1 MKLPLPRECRVVV
14 NYLWLLGST
23 ILLGC
28 CGRISPESETYTSVT
43 LLRNAINEFVAAH
56 GRAPVD
62 LQELARSN
70 PSVTTWK
77 DGWGNPLIYRID
89 NSDVASLSSLG
100 GDNRP
105 GGAGQDAD
113 LVWTFSLK
121 DSAGKWRGTNLN
133 NGGFDDWLANP
144 FRPIR

>member
-1 MKLPLPRECRVVV
+1 MTLSLPRDCRVAV
-14 NYLWLLGST
+14 NYLWLLVGT

-28 CGRISPESETYTSVT
+28 CARISPESETYTSVT
-43 LLRNAINEFVAAH
+43 LIRNAINEFVAAY

-62 LQELARSN
+62 LQELARFN

-77 DGWGNPLIYRID
+77 DGWRNPLIYRVD
-89 NSDVASLSSLG
+89 NSGVASLSSLG
-100 GDNRP
+100 RDNRP

-113 LVWTFSLK
+113 LLWSFALK
-121 DSAGKWRGTNLN
+121 DSVGKWRGTNQN

-144 FRPIR
+144 FRPVR